1 MGNFD
6 SGYNEYLRV
15 GKLAGSLSAEEEN
28 IFNQLMET
36 DAAFRQ
42 SFSELTQ
49 TLTPSYLSTLQK
61 YKDPGLWPSVNE
73 IAPRKTILRRLAPL
87 QVAVA
92 ASALLAI
99 GITIFVLLNRGAAQG
114 ESGQL
119 AGVELRLS
127 NGRTINL
134 SESKGSI
141 PTDAVTLKNTGSGL
155 TYDLTS
161 PAPSGINTITVAPGM
176 DYQVVLA
183 DGSEVWLNSTSSL
196 EFPFAFTGNTRDI
209 TIRGEAYLK
218 IAKNQQHPFIVHLP
232 DSKVQVTGTEFNVNS
247 FDSAVVKISL
257 VEGAVLFV
265 GGKDSI
271 ALTPGRQGVYAK
283 GENLYDQS
291 FNQRNTLS
299 WMQGIHY
306 FEKSGMDEII
316 GVISRWYNVKVV
328 VDNSR
333 NSDKRFVG
341 VLNKKKPLAD
351 FLKTLEYV
359 ADIYSYYDSRGV
371 LHFK

>member
-1 MGNFD
+1 
-6 SGYNEYLRV
+6 
-15 GKLAGSLSAEEEN
+15 
-28 IFNQLMET
+28 
-36 DAAFRQ
+36 
-42 SFSELTQ
+42 
-49 TLTPSYLSTLQK
+49 
-61 YKDPGLWPSVNE
+61 
-73 IAPRKTILRRLAPL
+73 
-87 QVAVA
+87 
-92 ASALLAI
+92 
-99 GITIFVLLNRGAAQG
+99 
-114 ESGQL
+114 
-119 AGVELRLS
+119 
-127 NGRTINL
+127 
-134 SESKGSI
+134 
-141 PTDAVTLKNTGSGL
+141 
-155 TYDLTS
+155 
-161 PAPSGINTITVAPGM
+161 M

-359 ADIYSYYDSRGV
+359 ADIYSHYDSRGV